1 MTKKEIVESNKKLGL
16 KTVFFGQANDIL
28 GYYEN
33 GTVFLNEFYPND
45 MEKTNKHE
53 VLHMFEDS
61 EKFKIAKD
69 VILKTMSNK
78 EKGQLYRQYYVKYAG
93 LYSEDEIEKGVLDK
107 EIAIDAIIGN
117 GKFSKEVEETAKG
130 LFDLIVGDKQSEKN
144 YKKRYLNLALS
155 NKIEQNF
162 SQLTNWEKLFVL
174 NYYAEEKKGLPNNK
188 QTKYQEVRNDINN
201 ELERL
206 YAFAEKE
213 ENFKIQVQDNKELER
228 EFQGEIEALKSRGQE
243 DEANYLL
250 SNKSKALE
258 EMAKKISKNLH
269 AEYKHIVDFIKTSE
283 YEPAFK
289 CLMLRETLN
298 KTYRQEKIDGESK
311 TIVQKREP
319 HKSII
324 GHMTLNDTVL
334 RVIYNNL
341 KEYSSFANLY
351 FAGIEVFNKKITE
364 KSGIT
369 ISDVNTFGM
378 GKWIKFEGKTSNEK
392 AYIKNAQDLASLVQD
407 TPWCTKQLASSHLAD
422 GDFYVFV
429 DHDNKP
435 HIAVK
440 TNGNEIDEVRGIKNG
455 NAQELENDYRKV
467 AIEFLEKNKDI
478 KHGKEWLEKE
488 EWNKRLVEYIEKIE
502 RKEYG
507 KIDFDQFCNDV
518 FIFKDYKAHFEENS
532 NKEKI
537 IGYINTNTHL
547 QGKIAKNFN
556 CKVDEIYFE
565 EYDATNYSQKIK
577 VCLKDVDFT
586 YSEEYD
592 LSSLQSICGDAGF
605 KYSQV
610 TDLSSLQSIGGDA
623 DFEDSQVTDLSS
635 LQSIGGDVY
644 FGDSQVTDLSS
655 LQSIGG
661 KAYFNDS
668 KIKKLNILQRI
679 GGDAVFSYSK
689 VTDLSR
695 LQSIGGNADFSY
707 SKVTKLN
714 VLQRI
719 GGSADFSDSK
729 VTDLSS
735 LQNIGGNAD
744 FNNSIVTD
752 LSSLQ
757 RISGTAFFE
766 DSQVTDLS
774 SLQSIGEYVYFR
786 NSKISDLSRLQ
797 SIGGGASFCN
807 SQVTDLSALQSVGG
821 NLNLINS
828 KINNLFSLKEVK
840 GKVFLDDWQAE
851 LFGDM
856 FVREGDH
863 YRFVPESE
871 RASLKEEIEK

>member
-1 MTKKEIVESNKKLGL
+1 MTKKKIVESNKKLGL

-33 GTVFLNEFYPND
+33 GTIFLNEFYPND
-45 MEKTNKHE
+45 MEKTNRHE

-78 EKGQLYRQYYVKYAG
+78 ERSEMYRQYYVRYAG
-93 LYSEDEIEKGVLDK
+93 LYSEEEIENGILDK
-107 EIAIDAIIGN
+107 EIVIDAIIGN

-130 LFDLIVGDKQSEKN
+130 LFELIIGDEQSEKN
-144 YKKRYLNLALS
+144 YQKRYLNLALS

-206 YAFAEKE
+206 YAFAENE
-213 ENFKIQVQDNKELER
+213 ENFKIQIQDNKELER
-228 EFQGEIEALKSRGQE
+228 EFQGEIDALKSRGQE

-250 SNKSKALE
+250 SNKLKALE

-369 ISDVNTFGM
+369 ISDVDTFGM

-455 NAQELENDYRKV
+455 NAQELEDDYRKV

-478 KHGKEWLEKE
+478 KYGKEWLEKE
-488 EWNKRLVEYIEKIE
+488 EWNKRLIEYIEKIE
-502 RKEYG
+502 RKEYE
-507 KIDFDQFCNDV
+507 KIDFNQFFSDV
-518 FIFKDYKAHFEENS
+518 FKFKDYKSHFSENS

-537 IGYINTNTHL
+537 IEYIKIDKQL
-547 QGKIAKNFN
+547 QEMVTKSFN
-556 CKVDEIYFE
+556 CKDDEIYFE
-565 EYDATNYSQKIK
+565 EYGSWNYDKKIK
-577 VCLKDVDFT
+577 VCLSNVNFNNSKKH
-586 YSEEYD
+586 D
-592 LSSLQSICGDAGF
+592 LSCLQSIGGDAYFKNSQITNLNSLQSIGRDAWF
-605 KYSQV
+605 SNSKV
-610 TDLSSLQSIGGDA
+610 TDLSSLQSIGGGAYFSNSKVTNLSSLQSIGGGA
-623 DFEDSQVTDLSS
+623 DFRNSKITNLSSLQSIGGYAAFAYSQITDLSS
-635 LQSIGGDVY
+635 LQSIGGY
-644 FGDSQVTDLSS
+644 
-655 LQSIGG
+655 
-661 KAYFNDS
+661 AYF
-668 KIKKLNILQRI
+668 R
-679 GGDAVFSYSK
+679 YSK
-689 VTDLSR
+689 VT
-695 LQSIGGNADFSY
+695 N
-707 SKVTKLN
+707 
-714 VLQRI
+714 
-719 GGSADFSDSK
+719 
-729 VTDLSS
+729 LSS
-735 LQNIGGNAD
+735 VQSIGGNAD
-744 FNNSIVTD
+744 FNNSEVTN
-752 LSSLQ
+752 LSSLESVGGSLDL
-757 RISGTAFFE
+757 R
-766 DSQVTDLS
+766 DSKVNNLS
-774 SLQSIGEYVYFR
+774 SLK
-786 NSKISDLSRLQ
+786 N
-797 SIGGGASFCN
+797 
-807 SQVTDLSALQSVGG
+807 
-821 NLNLINS
+821 
-828 KINNLFSLKEVK
+828 VK
-840 GKVFLDDWQAE
+840 GNVYLDDWQVM

-856 FVREGDH
+856 FVKEGDH

>member
-33 GTVFLNEFYPND
+33 GTIFLNEFYPND
-45 MEKTNKHE
+45 MEKTNRHE

-78 EKGQLYRQYYVKYAG
+78 ERSEMFRQYYVRYAG
-93 LYSEDEIEKGVLDK
+93 LYSEDEIEKGILDK
-107 EIAIDAIIGN
+107 EIVIDAIIGN

-130 LFDLIVGDKQSEKN
+130 LFELIVGDEQSEKN

-206 YAFAEKE
+206 YAFAENE
-213 ENFKIQVQDNKELER
+213 ENFKILVQDNKELER
-228 EFQGEIEALKSRGQE
+228 EFQGEIDALKSRGQE

-258 EMAKKISKNLH
+258 EMAKKISENLH

-369 ISDVNTFGM
+369 ISDVDTFGM

-429 DHDNKP
+429 DNDNKP

-455 NAQELENDYRKV
+455 NAQELEDDYRKV

-478 KHGKEWLEKE
+478 KYGKEWLEKE
-488 EWNKRLVEYIEKIE
+488 EWNKRLIEYIEKIE
-502 RKEYG
+502 RKEYE
-507 KIDFDQFCNDV
+507 KIDFNQFFRDV
-518 FIFKDYKAHFEENS
+518 FEFRDYKSHFSKNS

-537 IGYINTNTHL
+537 IEYIKTNIQL
-547 QGKIAKNFN
+547 QEVIAKHFN
-556 CKVDEIYFE
+556 CKVDEICVE
-565 EYDATNYSQKIK
+565 EYEPLNSDKKIKICLSDVYFGNSRGYNLSSLQSIGGDAYFKNSQITNLNSLQSIGGNADFRYSQ
-577 VCLKDVDFT
+577 VT
-586 YSEEYD
+586 D
-592 LSSLQSICGDAGF
+592 LSSLQSIGGYAYFGDSKVTDLSSLQSIGGEAYF
-605 KYSQV
+605 DSSQV

-623 DFEDSQVTDLSS
+623 CFINSEVTDLNS
-635 LQSIGGDVY
+635 LESIGGN
-644 FGDSQVTDLSS
+644 
-655 LQSIGG
+655 
-661 KAYFNDS
+661 AYF
-668 KIKKLNILQRI
+668 K
-679 GGDAVFSYSK
+679 YSK
-689 VTDLSR
+689 VTDLNS
-695 LQSIGGNADFSY
+695 LESISGNAYFYY
-707 SKVTKLN
+707 SQVTNLSSLKS
-714 VLQRI
+714 V
-719 GGSADFSDSK
+719 GGFLDLRDSK
-729 VTDLSS
+729 V
-735 LQNIGGNAD
+735 
-744 FNNSIVTD
+744 
-752 LSSLQ
+752 
-757 RISGTAFFE
+757 
-766 DSQVTDLS
+766 
-774 SLQSIGEYVYFR
+774 
-786 NSKISDLSRLQ
+786 
-797 SIGGGASFCN
+797 
-807 SQVTDLSALQSVGG
+807 
-821 NLNLINS
+821 
-828 KINNLFSLKEVK
+828 NNLSSLKEVK
-840 GKVFLDDWQAE
+840 GNVYLDDWQAE

-856 FVREGDH
+856 FVKEGDH
-863 YRFVPESE
+863 YKFVPESE
-871 RASLKEEIEK
+871 RATLSENIEK

>member
-1 MTKKEIVESNKKLGL
+1 MTKKDIIESNKRIGI
-16 KTVFFGQANDIL
+16 KTVIFGEANDIL

-45 MEKTNKHE
+45 MEKTNRHE

-69 VILKTMSNK
+69 VILKTMSHK
-78 EKGQLYRQYYVKYAG
+78 EKSQLYRQYYVRYAG
-93 LYSEDEIEKGVLDK
+93 LYSEEEIENGILDK
-107 EIAIDAIIGN
+107 EIVIDAIIGN

-130 LFDLIVGDKQSEKN
+130 LFELIVGDEQSEKN

-174 NYYAEEKKGLPNNK
+174 NFYEEEKKGLPNNK

-206 YAFAEKE
+206 YAFAENE
-213 ENFKIQVQDNKELER
+213 ENFKILVQDNKELER
-228 EFQGEIEALKSRGQE
+228 EFQGEIDALKSRGQE

-258 EMAKKISKNLH
+258 EMAKKISENLH

-351 FAGIEVFNKKITE
+351 FAGIEIFNKKITE

-378 GKWIKFEGKTSNEK
+378 GKWVKFEGKTSNEK

-429 DHDNKP
+429 DNDNKP

-455 NAQELENDYRKV
+455 NAQELEDDYRKV

-478 KHGKEWLEKE
+478 KYGKKWLEKE
-488 EWNKRLVEYIEKIE
+488 EWNKRLIEYIEKIE
-502 RKEYG
+502 KKEYE

-518 FIFKDYKAHFEENS
+518 FMFKDYKSHFSKNS

-537 IGYINTNTHL
+537 IEYIKTDVYF
-547 QGKIAKNFN
+547 QGEITKKFN
-556 CKVDEIYFE
+556 CKDDEICFEKYEPLNSDKKIKICLSDVYFGNSRG
-565 EYDATNYSQKIK
+565 YNLSSLQSIGGDAYFKNSQITNLNSLQSIGGNADFRYSQ
-577 VCLKDVDFT
+577 VT
-586 YSEEYD
+586 D
-592 LSSLQSICGDAGF
+592 LSSLQSIGGYACFDS
-605 KYSQV
+605 SQV

-623 DFEDSQVTDLSS
+623 YFINSKVTDLSS
-635 LQSIGGDVY
+635 LQSIGGNAY
-644 FGDSQVTDLSS
+644 FRYSQVTDLS
-655 LQSIGG
+655 
-661 KAYFNDS
+661 K
-668 KIKKLNILQRI
+668 
-679 GGDAVFSYSK
+679 
-689 VTDLSR
+689 
-695 LQSIGGNADFSY
+695 
-707 SKVTKLN
+707 
-714 VLQRI
+714 
-719 GGSADFSDSK
+719 
-729 VTDLSS
+729 
-735 LQNIGGNAD
+735 
-744 FNNSIVTD
+744 
-752 LSSLQ
+752 
-757 RISGTAFFE
+757 
-766 DSQVTDLS
+766 
-774 SLQSIGEYVYFR
+774 
-786 NSKISDLSRLQ
+786 LQ
-797 SIGGGASFCN
+797 SIGGGANFKN
-807 SQVTDLSALQSVGG
+807 SQVTNLSKLQSIGG
-821 NLNLINS
+821 GADFRGS
-828 KINNLFSLKEVK
+828 KVNNLSSLKEVK
-840 GKVFLDDWQAE
+840 GNVYLDDWQAE

-856 FVREGDH
+856 FIKEGNH
-863 YRFVPESE
+863 YKFVPESE
-871 RASLKEEIEK
+871 RGSFAEMH